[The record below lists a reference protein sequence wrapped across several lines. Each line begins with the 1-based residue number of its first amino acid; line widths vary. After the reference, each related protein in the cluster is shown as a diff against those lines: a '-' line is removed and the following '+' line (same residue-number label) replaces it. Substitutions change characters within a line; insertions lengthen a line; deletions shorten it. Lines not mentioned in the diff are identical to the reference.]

1 MALRFSL
8 QTLLKLRRSL
18 EKQEERLLQ
27 SLNRELALLR
37 QGIDS
42 LDREEL
48 DARKERNRRLSGG
61 LTGSDLRLVLA
72 EENLRLR
79 QRNRFQR
86 HEQVLQTEQR
96 QQQHSYREVRQKRE
110 LLGNLRTRRAVAFQR
125 EQEKRHQR
133 AVDEAYLLRRH
144 CKNSFQFP

>member
-1 MALRFSL
+1 MAFRFSL

-72 EENLRLR
+72 EENLRL
-79 QRNRFQR
+79 QQCSRFQR

-96 QQQHSYREVRQKRE
+96 QQQVAYWEARQKRD
-110 LLGNLRTRRAVAFQR
+110 LLDNLRKRRVVAFQR
-125 EQEKRHQR
+125 EQEKRHQQ

-144 CKNSFQFP
+144 CKSSF

>member
-1 MALRFSL
+1 MAFRFSL

-72 EENLRLR
+72 EENLRLQ
-79 QRNRFQR
+79 QRSRFQR

-96 QQQHSYREVRQKRE
+96 QQQRSCREVRQKRE
-110 LLGNLRTRRAVAFQR
+110 LLDNLRTRRVVAFQR
-125 EQEKRHQR
+125 EQEKRHQQ
-133 AVDEAYLLRRH
+133 AADEAFLFLRH
-144 CKNSFQFP
+144 CKNSF